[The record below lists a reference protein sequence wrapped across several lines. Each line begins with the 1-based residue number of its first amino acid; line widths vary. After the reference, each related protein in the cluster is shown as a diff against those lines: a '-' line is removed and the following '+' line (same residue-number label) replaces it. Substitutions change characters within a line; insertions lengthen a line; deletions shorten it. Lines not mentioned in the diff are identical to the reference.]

1 MAVPMTF
8 ATQGRI
14 EGLLDPAILDRFL
27 SLDQGGKC
35 NAEYVWL
42 GGTGADLRSK
52 TKTLDKAPD
61 SLKDL
66 PTWNFDGSSTN
77 QAPGVL
83 LVAVM
88 EAAGTLAACGCIDR
102 KPEHACWWPLPCSA
116 AGPRSAGARVGHLC
130 SCAPIW
136 YHCSLPEKSPR
147 SPDYMALSVFS
158 FRLQSSGCRE
168 LPLCRIAQHCSAR
181 KLWALSL
188 YPGLAACDCLCGSPA
203 SRHCPANSEIRVAGR
218 S

>member
-116 AGPRSAGARVGHLC
+116 AGPRSAGTRQGWGISARVRRYGIIVAC
-130 SCAPIW
+130 
-136 YHCSLPEKSPR
+136 PR
-147 SPDYMALSVFS
+147 SHRAVRTIWRSASSAL
-158 FRLQSSGCRE
+158 GCSR
-168 LPLCRIAQHCSAR
+168 RVVGS
-181 KLWALSL
+181 
-188 YPGLAACDCLCGSPA
+188 CLCAALHSTAQPGNYGP
-203 SRHCPANSEIRVAGR
+203 
-218 S
+218 